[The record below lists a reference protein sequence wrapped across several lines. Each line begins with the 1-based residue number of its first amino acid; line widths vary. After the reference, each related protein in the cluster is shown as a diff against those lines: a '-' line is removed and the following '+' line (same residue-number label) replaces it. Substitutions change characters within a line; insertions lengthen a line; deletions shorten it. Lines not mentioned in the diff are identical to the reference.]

1 MFCPPYSNVDDT
13 LKGESPFEAVLAI
26 VDFGVLEDGDET
38 LESSVAGDV
47 FSNGG
52 G

>member
-1 MFCPPYSNVDDT
+1 MLCPPYSDVDDA
-13 LKGESPFEAVLAI
+13 LEGESPFEAVLAI

-47 FSNGG
+47 ISDGG

>member
-1 MFCPPYSNVDDT
+1 MFCSSYSDVDNT
-13 LKGESPFEAVLAI
+13 LKGECPFESVLAI
-26 VDFGVLEDGDET
+26 VDFGVLKDGDET

-47 FSNGG
+47 ISDGG